1 MIRLVVTGVWICLV
15 TALSSY
21 AATLWRSHS
30 TPGTEAHKLLTG
42 LETMQTGMLSV
53 PVVAEGAIQGYVLA
67 QFNFAV
73 ESEVLKRMSV
83 TPDVFLADAAFRS
96 IYAADAEA
104 MRGAKK
110 QDLAALTTAIAG
122 QVNQR
127 FGDGFVKDVLI
138 EKFAFVPKSE
148 IRDGA
153 NLMKGQPNF
162 SR

>member
-1 MIRLVVTGVWICLV
+1 MIRLIITGIWICLV

-21 AATLWRSHS
+21 AATLWRTHS
-30 TPGTEAHKLLTG
+30 TPEAEAQKLLTG
-42 LETMQTGMLSV
+42 LETLQTGMLSV
-53 PVVAEGAIQGYVLA
+53 PIVAEGAIQGYVLA

-73 ESEVLKRMSV
+73 QSDVLKRMSV
-83 TPDVFLADAAFRS
+83 APDVFLADATFRA
-96 IYAADAEA
+96 IYAADADA

-110 QDLAALTTAIAG
+110 QDLKTLTTAIAG
-122 QVNQR
+122 QLNQR

-138 EKFAFVPKSE
+138 EKFAFVAKNE
-148 IRDGA
+148 VREGA